1 MKRALSNTFY
11 LFNDWFVIMVFG
23 YVFWIILAKL
33 LSVEDVGIFS
43 AISNIAIFLTTITVL
58 GYNTSAIRIVSDK
71 ISKGE
76 VVGGLNKYFFK
87 TSIFANILMSAA
99 VILFFNF
106 FKINSIGFLESLA
119 IAGYLFL
126 NSLYNVALGIL
137 QGMQNM
143 KRVFS
148 TDLLDYILKL
158 ALTAAFIFLGAKYF
172 GPVLAYVIATI
183 IALAFRLQAINFS
196 GNGLDKKE
204 VWKYSLPAMIG
215 GFGLI
220 LFFQSN
226 VIILGAMGTMAEVG
240 IFTLAFMI
248 ATPIRAIYQSV
259 SSAIFP
265 ITTAQWV
272 AGEKEKAVELLSRSI
287 RYTLIFALPALV
299 LIFLFSS
306 EILLIFTTEE
316 YLAGANAMRIIS
328 IGSLFFGIS
337 LLFATILFSA
347 GRPNENRNIQITGGI
362 LNTIVCFFAVP
373 FFGINGASL
382 AFVIGSFAAFF
393 LSLYWYKKFIKSKL
407 RHDYI
412 LNLAAAAAIFF
423 AFSYSVKFFFGPIPS
438 LIISAFVGI
447 AVYMVAL
454 LAMKFFDEYDLRLI
468 SSVEEK
474 IPAGKLF
481 FSLAKKLIQAGTSRK
496 SSAPK

>member
-11 LFNDWFVIMVFG
+11 LFNDWLVIMAFG

-33 LSVEDVGIFS
+33 LTVEDVGIYS
-43 AISNIAIFLTTITVL
+43 TISNIAIFLTTLTVL
-58 GYNTSAIRIVSDK
+58 GYNISAIRIVSDK

-87 TSIFANILMSAA
+87 TAIFANILMSAA

-106 FKINSIGFLESLA
+106 FKVNSISFLESLA

-148 TDLLDYILKL
+148 TDLLNYILKL
-158 ALTAAFIFLGAKYF
+158 ALTAAFIFLGTKYF
-172 GPVLAYVIATI
+172 GPILAYVIATTV
-183 IALAFRLQAINFS
+183 ALAFRLRGISFKGDGS
-196 GNGLDKKE
+196 DKKE

-226 VIILGAMGTMAEVG
+226 VIILGAMRTMAEVG

-287 RYTLIFALPALV
+287 RYTLIFTLPALV

-316 YLAGANAMRIIS
+316 YLAGANAMRTIS
-328 IGSLFFGIS
+328 LGSLFFGLS

-347 GRPNENRNIQITGGI
+347 ARPNESRDIQIAGGI
-362 LNTIVCFFAVP
+362 LNTAVCFFAVP

-382 AFVIGSFAAFF
+382 AFVIGSLAAFF
-393 LSLYWYKKFIKSKL
+393 LSLYWYKKFIKAKIMQ
-407 RHDYI
+407 DYI
-412 LNLAAAAAIFF
+412 LKLAVAAAILF
-423 AFSYSVKFFFGPIPS
+423 AFSYFVKLFFDPIPS
-438 LIISAFVGI
+438 LIISAFFGI
-447 AVYMVAL
+447 AVYVLAL
-454 LAMKFFDEYDLRLI
+454 LAMKFFDKYDYKLI
-468 SSVEEK
+468 SSIEEK
-474 IPAGKLF
+474 TPMGKAF
-481 FSLAKKLIQAGTSRK
+481 FSLAKKAIQAGSGKT
-496 SSAPK
+496 